1 MNSLTALIEKIDN
14 LTIRE
19 RAIILFG
26 ILAVL
31 YTLWDSFLMQPLQNQ
46 QKVTKAELQQKQATQ
61 VALNA
66 QVQKIIE
73 DNKKDP
79 NKELEKKL
87 QELKAE
93 LNTTNS
99 DIKVSTAHLVSPKN
113 MAKILQTILDKTNGL
128 TLVQAKGL
136 GATTLLQN
144 DKKIQDDNK
153 KDSVGK
159 SGKNEQ
165 ATEQTSEPP
174 PEDMGNAYKHGLR
187 IEFEGDYMTTL
198 RYLHELESLDWKFFW
213 DSIELK
219 VEEYPRARVAIQVFT
234 LSLDKNWIDV

>member
-1 MNSLTALIEKIDN
+1 MNALTTLIERVDN

-19 RAIILFG
+19 RAAILLG

-31 YTLWDSFLMQPLQNQ
+31 YTAWNLFLMQPLQNQ
-46 QKVTKAELQQKQATQ
+46 QKIIKSELQQKQATQ

-66 QVQKIIE
+66 QVQKIVE
-73 DNKKDP
+73 ENKRDP
-79 NKELEKKL
+79 NVELEK
-87 QELKAE
+87 ELKDLQAKLKQANDE
-93 LNTTNS
+93 
-99 DIKVSTAHLVSPKN
+99 IKVSTAHLVSPKN
-113 MAKILQTILDKTNGL
+113 MAKILETILNKTNGL
-128 TLVQAKGL
+128 TLVSAKGL
-136 GATTLLQN
+136 GATALLQD
-144 DKKIQDDNK
+144 DKKVQDDKK

-165 ATEQTSEPP
+165 ATAQVTEPP
-174 PEDMGNAYKHGLR
+174 PGDMGNAYKHGLR

-198 RYLHELESLDWKFFW
+198 HYLHELESLDWKFFW